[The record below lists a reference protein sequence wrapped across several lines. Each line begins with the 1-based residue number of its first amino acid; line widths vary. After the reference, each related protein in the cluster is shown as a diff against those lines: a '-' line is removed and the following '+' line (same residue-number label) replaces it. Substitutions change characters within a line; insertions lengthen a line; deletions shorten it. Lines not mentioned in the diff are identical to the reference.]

1 MDREKDQ
8 IRTSGW
14 ADEPMD
20 EQMDRQKDKQ
30 TDRQT
35 NERMESD
42 AQNKGILF

>member
-1 MDREKDQ
+1 MDREDY

-20 EQMDRQKDKQ
+20 EQMGRQKDEKQ